1 MGGVGGKKSCGH
13 SLKHRKSMQ
22 HNFKV
27 LENTYTK
34 HRRLKIETATNM
46 DDCFTICQI
55 CQYKT
60 QEPTNTEISA
70 PISLEV

>member
-1 MGGVGGKKSCGH
+1 MGGVGEKKSCGH
-13 SLKHRKSMQ
+13 SLKHIKSMQ

-34 HRRLKIETATNM
+34 HPRLKIETVTNM
-46 DDCFTICQI
+46 DDCFTICQH
-55 CQYKT
+55 KT

>member
-1 MGGVGGKKSCGH
+1 MGGGGGKKSCGH

-27 LENTYTK
+27 LENIYTK
-34 HRRLKIETATNM
+34 HRRLKIETVTNM
-46 DDCFTICQI
+46 DDCVTICP
-55 CQYKT
+55 YKT

>member
-1 MGGVGGKKSCGH
+1 
-13 SLKHRKSMQ
+13 MQ

-27 LENTYTK
+27 LENIYTK
-34 HRRLKIETATNM
+34 HRRLKIETVTNM
-46 DDCFTICQI
+46 DDCVTICP
-55 CQYKT
+55 YKT

>member
-1 MGGVGGKKSCGH
+1 MGGVGEKKSCGH
-13 SLKHRKSMQ
+13 SLKQIKSMQ

-34 HRRLKIETATNM
+34 HRRLKIETVTNM
-46 DDCFTICQI
+46 DHCFTI